1 MSDSFYLHHLNSN
14 YQEQTIGGFQYVSK
28 FSFKVNASSS
38 NSIIF
43 YKNDPTQ
50 YYTYP
55 IVNNNS
61 IIQVSVQ
68 KAN

>member
-1 MSDSFYLHHLNSN
+1 MTNSLYLKRLNTN
-14 YQEQTIGGFQYVSK
+14 YQEQTIGGFQYVSQ

-43 YKNDPTQ
+43 YKDDITQ
-50 YYTYP
+50 NYTYP
-55 IVNNNS
+55 IVNNSS